1 MMIQVGH
8 EVIPPKGGTFNTG
21 DVLYT
26 DQPGLGIF
34 QTLTDEQEKP
44 FITGAEPIIASG
56 CAIYGS
62 ITSDDTRRWKG
73 SVAYRFESARELPIG
88 LFANEIEVTPGTDK
102 CDASTL
108 YAEWASQL
116 KIYSK

>member
-1 MMIQVGH
+1 MIQVGH
-8 EVIPPKGGTFNTG
+8 ELIPPKGGTFNTG

-44 FITGAEPIIASG
+44 FIRGAEPIIASG

-62 ITSDDTRRWKG
+62 ITGDDTRRWKG
-73 SVAYRFESARELPIG
+73 SVAYRFDSARELPIG

-116 KIYSK
+116 KIYPK